1 MIFRFPRFPTSR
13 VVDDEDH
20 VTKCLLWIKG
30 MKREKSM
37 HFQYGIYPEDVMHC
51 LKERAEELGLKL
63 EVRDNA
69 MFIGINP
76 QISEQQIE
84 ELPKMSSPKLA
95 ALNEKVQSSI
105 REYFTNLMVRSRNH
119 GMDRF
124 SVQTKG
130 YFMRPEWVA
139 KQIVEIGK
147 SLGFD
152 IVERDGSVELIGG
165 IPQPPPQLKQ
175 PPDQGLSRYF
185 SMPPLSQVA
194 QFPIQVPPP
203 SANSSSHVRP
213 GLSRSQSVNY
223 YTSGNSNPDGIKK
236 LTGFS
241 GFKLGGGQG
250 TSHMMESRSFP
261 NIDEEMKALNRQPRK
276 GASPPTESNL
286 ELLWNKAGFHNGNHQ
301 KGGPPNGRRMK
312 HDQTRQNP
320 RRQSP
325 KNGATLPSNPPP
337 PSSFQNGNNNRNNRP
352 RGKTRR
358 GRGGRGGR
366 NQQNIEQT
374 NGGGGGGNNNSSKSL
389 NPPPPPPPPQS

>member
-1 MIFRFPRFPTSR
+1 M
-13 VVDDEDH
+13 DDEDH

-105 REYFTNLMVRSRNH
+105 REYFTNLMLQSRTH
-119 GMDRF
+119 GMERF

-147 SLGFD
+147 NLGFD
-152 IVERDGSVELIGG
+152 IVERDGSVELLG
-165 IPQPPPQLKQ
+165 IPPPPQLKQ

-203 SANSSSHVRP
+203 SANSSSHLRP

-223 YTSGNSNPDGIKK
+223 YTSGNSNQEGIKK
-236 LTGFS
+236 LACFS

-250 TSHMMESRSFP
+250 SSHMMESRSFS
-261 NIDEEMKALNRQPRK
+261 NIDEEMKALNRQNRK
-276 GASPPTESNL
+276 GASPPTESNF

-301 KGGPPNGRRMK
+301 KTGPNGRRMK
-312 HDQTRQNP
+312 QDQPRQNP

-325 KNGATLPSNPPP
+325 KNGANLPSNPPP
-337 PSSFQNGNNNRNNRP
+337 GSFQNGNNRNNRP

-366 NQQNIEQT
+366 NQQNLEQT
-374 NGGGGGGNNNSSKSL
+374 NGGSNNSSKSL
-389 NPPPPPPPPQS
+389 NPPPPPQS